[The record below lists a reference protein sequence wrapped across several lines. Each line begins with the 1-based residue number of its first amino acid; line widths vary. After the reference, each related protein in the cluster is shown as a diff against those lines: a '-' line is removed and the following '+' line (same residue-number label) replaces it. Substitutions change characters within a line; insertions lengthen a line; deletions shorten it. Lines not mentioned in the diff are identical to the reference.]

1 MRRLAVISALGVL
14 AASPAAAQAAAPRVE
29 AMVVGKSRTLLE
41 PATVAARATTLR
53 VAGRR
58 CAVGAATPL
67 AVLAAA
73 DRAGGPSFAL
83 RDYGSCSR
91 ASRDAGGLFVTRVGP
106 DRNRGRDGWAYKVGR
121 RAGTTPAADPSGPFG
136 TGRRIAAGARVVWFW
151 CVLRTGGC
159 QRTLSLRAPR
169 SAAAGAALTVTVTGH
184 DDAGRGRPV
193 AGATVALAGLTAT
206 TGADGRAALT
216 APRAT
221 GRHALTATAP
231 GLVPAFAEQVTVS

>member
-1 MRRLAVISALGVL
+1 VRRAALIVACAL

-29 AMVVGKSRTLLE
+29 AMVVGKVRTLLE

-58 CAVGAATPL
+58 CGVGAATPL

-91 ASRDAGGLFVTRVGP
+91 AARDAGGLFVTRVGP

-121 RAGTTPAADPSGPFG
+121 RAGTAPAADPRGPFG

-159 QRTLSLRAPR
+159 QRTLSVRAPR
-169 SAAAGAALTVTVTGH
+169 RAAAGAALTVTVIGH

-206 TGADGRAALT
+206 TSAGGRATLPAPMT
-216 APRAT
+216 A
-221 GRHALTATAP
+221 GRHALTATAS
-231 GLVPAFAEQVTVS
+231 GLVRAFPEAVTVS

>member
-1 MRRLAVISALGVL
+1 VRRLGLILLSVL
-14 AASPAAAQAAAPRVE
+14 AASPAAAQAAAPQVE
-29 AMVVGKSRTLLE
+29 AMVVGKGRTLLE

-73 DRAGGPSFAL
+73 GRAGGPSFAL

-91 ASRDAGGLFVTRVGP
+91 APRDAGGLFVTRIGP

-136 TGRRIAAGARVVWFW
+136 TGRRIVAGTRVLWFW
-151 CVLRTGGC
+151 CVLRAGGC
-159 QRTLSLRAPR
+159 QRTLSVRAPGR
-169 SAAAGAALTVTVTGH
+169 AAAGAALTVLVTGH

-193 AGATVALAGLTAT
+193 AGATVALAGSTAV
-206 TGADGRAALT
+206 TGADGRATLA
-216 APRAT
+216 APAAQ

-231 GLVPAFAEQVTVS
+231 GLVRAFREQVTVS

>member
-1 MRRLAVISALGVL
+1 MRRLVVIAFCAL

-29 AMVVGKSRTLLE
+29 AMVVGKARVLLE
-41 PATVAARATTLR
+41 PSPVAARATTLR
-53 VAGRR
+53 IGGRR
-58 CAVGAATPL
+58 CAVRAATPL

-106 DRNRGRDGWAYKVGR
+106 DRNRGRDGWAYKGGR

-169 SAAAGAALTVTVTGH
+169 SAAAGAALTVTVTGY
-184 DDAGRGRPV
+184 DDAGRGRPA
-193 AGATVALAGLTAT
+193 AGATVVLAGATAT
-206 TGADGRAALT
+206 TGADGRATLAAPAT
-216 APRAT
+216 A

-231 GLVPAFAEQVTVS
+231 GLVPAFGEQVTVS

>member
-1 MRRLAVISALGVL
+1 MTGWTLIALGVL

-29 AMVVGKSRTLLE
+29 AMVVGKGRTLLE
-41 PATVAARATTLR
+41 PATVVARATTLR

-67 AVLAAA
+67 AVLAAV
-73 DRAGGPSFAL
+73 DRADGPSFAL

-91 ASRDAGGLFVTRVGP
+91 APRDAGGLFVTRVGP

-136 TGRRIAAGARVVWFW
+136 SGRRIAAGARVVWFW

-159 QRTLSLRAPR
+159 QRTLSVSAPR

-193 AGATVALAGLTAT
+193 AGATVALAGASAVTRADGTAT
-206 TGADGRAALT
+206 LAAP
-216 APRAT
+216 AAT
-221 GRHALTATAP
+221 GRHVLTATAP
-231 GLVPAFAEQVTVS
+231 GLVRTFPEAVTAR

>member
-1 MRRLAVISALGVL
+1 VRRATLIALCVL
-14 AASPAAAQAAAPRVE
+14 AALPAAAQAASPRVE

-41 PATVAARATTLR
+41 PETVAASATTLR
-53 VAGRR
+53 VGGRR

-91 ASRDAGGLFVTRVGP
+91 SARDAGGLFVTRVGP
-106 DRNRGRDGWAYKVGR
+106 DLNRGRDGWAYKVGR
-121 RAGTTPAADPSGPFG
+121 RAGTAPAADPSGPFG

-159 QRTLSLRAPR
+159 QRTLSVRAPG
-169 SAAAGAALTVTVTGH
+169 SAAAGAALSVTVTGH

-193 AGATVALAGLTAT
+193 AGATVALAGLTAV
-206 TGADGRAALT
+206 TGADGRATLA
-216 APRAT
+216 APAAQ
-221 GRHALTATAP
+221 GRHALIATAP
-231 GLVPAFAEQVTVS
+231 GLVRSFGEQVTVS

>member
-1 MRRLAVISALGVL
+1 VRRLAVIALGVL
-14 AASPAAAQAAAPRVE
+14 AVWPSTAQAAVPRVE
-29 AMVVGKSRTLLE
+29 AMVVGKGRTLLE

-91 ASRDAGGLFVTRVGP
+91 ASRDAGGLFVTRIGP

-121 RAGTTPAADPSGPFG
+121 RAGTTPAADPGGPFG
-136 TGRRIAAGARVVWFW
+136 TGRRIAAGARVLWFW

-159 QRTLSLRAPR
+159 QRTLSVRAPR
-169 SAAAGAALTVTVTGH
+169 SAAAGAALTVTVTGR
-184 DDAGRGRPV
+184 DDAGRGRPI
-193 AGATVALAGLTAT
+193 AGATVALAGVTAT
-206 TGADGRAALT
+206 TSADGRATLPAPVT
-216 APRAT
+216 A

-231 GLVPAFAEQVTVS
+231 GLVRAFPEAVTVP

>member
-1 MRRLAVISALGVL
+1 
-14 AASPAAAQAAAPRVE
+14 
-29 AMVVGKSRTLLE
+29 MVVGKGRTLLE

-91 ASRDAGGLFVTRVGP
+91 AARDAGGLFVTRVGP
-106 DRNRGRDGWAYKVGR
+106 DRNRGRDGWVYKVGR

-159 QRTLSLRAPR
+159 QRTLSRARAAQRGRRRAADRDGHRPR
-169 SAAAGAALTVTVTGH
+169 RRGARPARRGRDGRPRRPHGH
-184 DDAGRGRPV
+184 DGRRRHG
-193 AGATVALAGLTAT
+193 
-206 TGADGRAALT
+206 GADG
-216 APRAT
+216 PRAPPV
-221 GRHALTATAP
+221 ATRSRRRP
-231 GLVPAFAEQVTVS
+231 RGLVPAFAEQVTVS